1 MLEELK
7 EIYALLPEEVN
18 TFEFRIFPTELHLLT
33 AIKKLNNNYSIHQRL
48 HAFHMYLILR
58 VKWPEKNPASPVKHY
73 PMLSLLGSFT

>member
-18 TFEFRIFPTELHLLT
+18 TFEFWIFPTELHLLT

-58 VKWPEKNPASPVKHY
+58 VKWPEKPCLPCET
-73 PMLSLLGSFT
+73 LSNVVTVG